1 MSKPV
6 IHKKAGLLWV
16 ARMAYRDGRASS
28 RRLIL
33 FMAAIILGI
42 MAVVAIQSF
51 SANLKENISLQSKSL
66 MGADFLIDSNQFPTD
81 RVLGIIDSLGGA
93 KGMEVNFASMAAFP
107 KANAT
112 KLVRIRGI
120 DGDFPIYGEFET
132 EPVDAAKDYMKDG
145 SALVD
150 ATAMLQ
156 YNLRVGDSVK
166 IGDLTFPI
174 AGALKSAPGS
184 TAISSSVA
192 PPIVIPFDY
201 VEQTGLLQRG
211 SRLEYNYYFEAD
223 QDTDLLML
231 DEQVD
236 PILDAENADLDS
248 HLDTSRRLG
257 RRYDNFGKFLNLV
270 AFIALLLGCVGI
282 ASSVNIYIREKL
294 KSVAILKCMGAT
306 RRQSFYIFLLQ
317 IAGMGFIGG
326 LIGAMG
332 GVLLQQL
339 FPYILQ
345 DFLPFEVVISWV
357 WPPILQGILL
367 GISMSVLFALLP
379 LLGTWFVSPL
389 QVLRIQE
396 HAPKPPRTILIMI
409 IGGIMLFVFMFSL
422 SLLENWRYALS
433 FVLGI
438 MVTFAILSGV
448 AGLFMK
454 AIKRFFPTSW
464 GFCARQSL
472 LSLFRP
478 QNQTRTLILAV
489 GVGTFLISTLYF
501 TKDILLAKAQL
512 EPGGSSPNI
521 IVLDVQSEQQEAVTS
536 LIEPKGLPV
545 MDNIPIVTMRVH
557 ELKGRPV
564 NDIRLDSTSTING
577 WILNHEFRVT
587 YRDSLIASETLI
599 EGDWVQQY
607 DGNGPVPISLAYNVA
622 QDAEVGVGDNIIFN
636 VQGVLMETV
645 VSSIRE
651 VDWGRMQ
658 LNFSILFPNGV
669 LEEAP
674 KFHVITTNAED
685 EASSAELQRDL
696 VRSFPNLSIID
707 LRQVINLIED
717 ILDKISWVIN
727 FMAFFSIL
735 TGVIVLIGAVRTSK
749 YQRIRESVLLRTLGA
764 KGGQILKIAA
774 LEYLYLGILGSGF
787 GILLSLL
794 GSELLAYFVFDT
806 GFTPSAIPFLVVLP
820 GITILVLSIGLF
832 NSTAVLN
839 SPPLQV
845 LRKEKP

>member
-1 MSKPV
+1 MNQSGVP
-6 IHKKAGLLWV
+6 KKAGILWV
-16 ARMAYRDGRASS
+16 VRMAFRDGRASS

-33 FMAAIILGI
+33 FMAAIVLGI

-66 MGADFLIDSNQFPTD
+66 MGADYLIDSNQYPTEK
-81 RVLGIIDSLGGA
+81 VLGIIDSLGGA
-93 KGMEVNFASMAAFP
+93 NGMEVNFASMAAFP

-120 DGDFPIYGEFET
+120 SGDFPIYGELET
-132 EPVDAAKDYMKDG
+132 DPVEAARNYTQEG

-156 YNLRVGDSVK
+156 YNLKVGDSVK
-166 IGDLTFPI
+166 IGELTFPI
-174 AGALKSAPGS
+174 AGALISAPGS

-192 PPIVIPFDY
+192 PPIVIPYDY

-211 SRLEYNYYFEAD
+211 SRLEYNYYFQAD
-223 QDTDLLML
+223 QDTDLLLL
-231 DEQVD
+231 DEKVD
-236 PILDAENADLDS
+236 PLLDAENADLDS

-257 RRYDNFGKFLNLV
+257 RRYENFGKFLNLV

-306 RRQSFYIFLLQ
+306 RKQSFYIFLLQ
-317 IAGMGFIGG
+317 IAGMGLIGG
-326 LIGAMG
+326 IIGATG

-345 DFLPFEVVISWV
+345 DFLPFEVTISLV

-389 QVLRIQE
+389 QVLRVQDE
-396 HAPKPPRTILIMI
+396 AAKPPRAILILI
-409 IGGIMLFVFMFSL
+409 LSSIMLFVFLFSL

-433 FVLGI
+433 FVIGI

-454 AIKRFFPTSW
+454 GIKKFFPTSW

-478 QNQTRTLILAV
+478 QNQTRTLILAI

-512 EPGGSSPNI
+512 DPGSNSPNI
-521 IVLDVQSEQQEAVTS
+521 IVLDVQSDQQEAITD
-536 LIEPKGLPV
+536 LIKPKGMPV
-545 MDNIPIVTMRVH
+545 MDNIPIITMRIH
-557 ELKGRPV
+557 ELKGRQV
-564 NDIRLDSTSTING
+564 NDIRLDSTSTINR
-577 WILNHEFRVT
+577 WILSHEFRVT
-587 YRDSLIASETLI
+587 YRDSLIASETLL
-599 EGDWVQQY
+599 EGDWIPEFE
-607 DGNGPVPISLAYNVA
+607 GEGPIPISLAYNVA
-622 QDAEVGVGDNIIFN
+622 QDAEVGLGDIITFN

-658 LNFSILFPNGV
+658 LNFSVVFPKGV
-669 LEEAP
+669 LEQAP
-674 KFHVITTNAED
+674 KFHVITTSASD

-696 VRSFPNLSIID
+696 VKSFPNLSIID

-764 KGGQILKIAA
+764 KGRQILKIAA
-774 LEYLYLGILGSGF
+774 LEYLYLGVLGSGF

-806 GFTPSAIPFLVVLP
+806 SFTPSTIPFLVVLP
-820 GITILVLSIGLF
+820 GITILVLGIGLL

-845 LRKEKP
+845 LRKERP

>member
-1 MSKPV
+1 MSES
-6 IHKKAGLLWV
+6 GLPKQASMLWV
-16 ARMAYRDGRASS
+16 ARMAYRDGKASS

-33 FMAAIILGI
+33 FMASIVLGI

-51 SANLKENISLQSKSL
+51 SSNLKENISLQSKSL

-93 KGMEVNFASMAAFP
+93 DGMEVNFASMADFP

-112 KLVRIRGI
+112 KLVRVRGI
-120 DGDFPIYGEFET
+120 ADNFPIYGELET
-132 EPVDAAKDYMKDG
+132 EPLEAAENYIKEG

-156 YNLRVGDSVK
+156 YNLKVGDSVK
-166 IGDLTFPI
+166 IGNLTFPI
-174 AGALKSAPGS
+174 GGALKSAPGS

-192 PPIVIPFDY
+192 PPVVIPYAY
-201 VEQTGLLQRG
+201 VEKTGLLQRG
-211 SRLEYNYYFEAD
+211 SRLEYNYYFKAD
-223 QDTDLLML
+223 KDTDLQVL
-231 DEQVD
+231 DEKID

-306 RRQSFYIFLLQ
+306 RKQSFYIFLLQ
-317 IAGMGFIGG
+317 IAGMGFVGG
-326 LIGAMG
+326 IIGALG

-345 DFLPFEVVISWV
+345 DFLPFDVVISWV
-357 WPPILQGILL
+357 WPPIFQGVLL
-367 GISMSVLFALLP
+367 GVSMSVLFALLP

-396 HAPKPPRTILIMI
+396 HAPKPPRAISIAI
-409 IGGIMLFVFMFSL
+409 IAGIMLFIFMFSL

-433 FVLGI
+433 FVLAI

-454 AIKRFFPTSW
+454 GIKKFFPSSW

-512 EPGGSSPNI
+512 EPGSGSPNI
-521 IVLDVQSEQQEAVTS
+521 IVLDVQSEQQQEVAG

-545 MDNIPIVTMRVH
+545 MDNIPIVTMRVQ

-564 NDIRLDSTSTING
+564 NEIRLDSTSTING
-577 WILNHEFRVT
+577 WILSHEFRVT
-587 YRDSLIASETLI
+587 YRDSLIASETLL
-599 EGDWVQQY
+599 EGDWVPEFN
-607 DGNGPVPISLAYNVA
+607 DGGPVPISLAYNVA
-622 QDAEVGVGDNIIFN
+622 QDAEVGLGDTITFN

-658 LNFSILFPNGV
+658 LNFSIVFPKGV
-669 LEEAP
+669 LEKAP
-674 KFHVITTNAED
+674 KFHIITTSAEN
-685 EASSAELQRDL
+685 EASSAALQRDL

-707 LRQVINLIED
+707 LRQVISLIEN

-735 TGVIVLIGAVRTSK
+735 TGIIVLIGAVRTSK

-764 KGGQILKIAA
+764 KGRQILKIAA
-774 LEYLYLGILGSGF
+774 LEYLYLGVLGSGF

-806 GFTPSAIPFLVVLP
+806 SFTPSVIPFFVVLP
-820 GITILVLSIGLF
+820 GITLLVLSIGLL

-845 LRKEKP
+845 LRKERP